1 MVETF
6 AFAYWVSLFALF
18 AVFAVTGMF
27 GIGAVFTALLRVR
40 AYPARVLGAVAGAVI
55 GFALLG
61 TLPIFA

>member
-6 AFAYWVSLFALF
+6 AFAYWVSLFVLF

-27 GIGAVFTALLRVR
+27 GIGAAFTALLRVR

-61 TLPIFA
+61 ALPIFA